1 MNHKFSQSIKIL
13 LVLIIA
19 VILFHICIIL
29 KIIPYDITWGGRLQ
43 NDNEMYVF
51 ESVSILLNLLLGA
64 ILLMKGDLIK
74 YKFSSKILNVIL
86 WVFFAVFLLNTFGNL
101 FSKTYFEKS
110 CSILTGI
117 SAYLLWKI
125 VNQQNVTNN

>member
-1 MNHKFSQSIKIL
+1 MNHKFNQSIKKL

-74 YKFSSKILNVIL
+74 YKFSSRVLNAIL
-86 WVFFAVFLLNTFGNL
+86 WVFFAIFLLNTFVNL

>member
-1 MNHKFSQSIKIL
+1 MNHKFNQSIKKL

-19 VILFHICIIL
+19 VILFHICIIV

-43 NDNEMYVF
+43 NENEMYVF
-51 ESVSILLNLLLGA
+51 ESVSILLNLLLVA

-86 WVFFAVFLLNTFGNL
+86 WVFFAVFTEYFWESFLKNL
-101 FSKTYFEKS
+101 F
-110 CSILTGI
+110 
-117 SAYLLWKI
+117 
-125 VNQQNVTNN
+125 